1 MKLRN
6 IFGMI
11 VLAATLGFQGCTDVE
26 NAPSYTGRSE
36 GPASKLN
43 VMKDSVKVSDA
54 YLRHRCYQ
62 YDSWCG
68 VRRRLDC

>member
-1 MKLRN
+1 
-6 IFGMI
+6 MI

-43 VMKDSVKVSDA
+43 VMKDSVKVLLPSA
-54 YLRHRCYQ
+54 SVLPVRFLVWSATATGLLRAAILR
-62 YDSWCG
+62 G
-68 VRRRLDC
+68 